1 MPKKDTAL
9 LDKTSPITLDDLKD
23 QFHRSDWSASTSPY
37 NVASAD
43 AEHAKVYTLAREY
56 FNGG

>member
-23 QFHRSDWSASTSPY
+23 QFHRW
-37 NVASAD
+37 
-43 AEHAKVYTLAREY
+43 LAA
-56 FNGG
+56 